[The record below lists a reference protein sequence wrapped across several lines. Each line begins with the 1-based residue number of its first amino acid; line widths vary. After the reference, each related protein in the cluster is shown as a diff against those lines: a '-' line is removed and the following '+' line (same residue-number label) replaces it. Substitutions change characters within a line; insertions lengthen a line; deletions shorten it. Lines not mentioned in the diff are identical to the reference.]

1 VMVGG
6 VCIGT
11 EKLKIGE
18 LAEKTSITKRTID
31 YYTNIG
37 LLEAERSA
45 SNYRYYSP
53 AMIER
58 LHYIEQRKQEGLSL
72 IDIQHELNITPFEE
86 IDVQLLR
93 IKMQDLEHDVTFLLE
108 QMNKQDYKDIEKIK
122 KNVSPESIALM
133 QSLLLLIHN

>member
-1 VMVGG
+1 M
-6 VCIGT
+6 GT
-11 EKLKIGE
+11 ERLKIGE
-18 LAEKTSITKRTID
+18 LAEKTGITKRTID

-45 SNYRYYSP
+45 SNYRYYAP

-58 LHYIEQRKQEGLSL
+58 LQYIEQRKQQGLSL
-72 IDIQHELNITPFEE
+72 IDIQHELNIAPHEE
-86 IDVQLLR
+86 IDVQMLR
-93 IKMQDLEHDVTFLLE
+93 VKMQDLEQDVTSLLE
-108 QMNKQDYKDIEKIK
+108 QINKQDNKNIEKIK

>member
-1 VMVGG
+1 M
-6 VCIGT
+6 
-11 EKLKIGE
+11 
-18 LAEKTSITKRTID
+18 AEKTGITKRTID

-45 SNYRYYSP
+45 SNYRYYAP

-58 LHYIEQRKQEGLSL
+58 LHLIEQRKQEGLSL
-72 IDIQHELNITPFEE
+72 VEIQHELNTTPYEE
-86 IDVQLLR
+86 IDVQILR
-93 IKMQDLEHDVTFLLE
+93 LKMQDLEHDVTSLLA
-108 QMNKQDYKDIEKIK
+108 QINNQDTKHIEKVK